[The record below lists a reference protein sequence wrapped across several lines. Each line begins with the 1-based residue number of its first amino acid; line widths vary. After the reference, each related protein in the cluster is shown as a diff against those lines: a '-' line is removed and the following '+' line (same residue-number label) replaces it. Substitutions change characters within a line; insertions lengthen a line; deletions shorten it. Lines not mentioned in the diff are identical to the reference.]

1 MYKSIDMSTL
11 KANPKFR
18 WFVERENFL
27 SQKECDDL
35 KKVIDTQSIRQN
47 GYYKD
52 TRRKDAA
59 QELANAL
66 DTENIENNLKEKV
79 INDIVMGDHEH
90 QSACVI
96 NITKLDD
103 SKLLDKFWMAL
114 KLSNMQ
120 YWNYDIRGIYRN
132 RVQAH
137 RYDVGDHYLPHAD
150 FHWMDDH
157 STTKLTCIIF
167 LNDDYEGGEFKFF
180 DDHIIKPAAG
190 KLLIHPSLA
199 GHEVMPVTKGARYS
213 CVAWG
218 VGDTFV

>member
-1 MYKSIDMSTL
+1 MYNPIDMSTL

-18 WFVERENFL
+18 WFVERENFF
-27 SQKECDDL
+27 SQEECDDL
-35 KKVIDTQSIRQN
+35 KKVIDTQSTRQN

-52 TRRKDAA
+52 TRDD
-59 QELANAL
+59 E
-66 DTENIENNLKEKV
+66 
-79 INDIVMGDHEH
+79 EH

-96 NITKLDD
+96 NIKKTDD
-103 SKLLDKFWMAL
+103 SKLLDKFWMVL
-114 KLSNMQ
+114 KLSNIR
-120 YWNYDIRGIYRN
+120 YWNYDIQGIYRN

-180 DDHIIKPAAG
+180 DNHIIKPKTG
-190 KLLIHPSLA
+190 KLVIHPAVA